1 MGNNPCNDPVSL
13 SQISAR
19 QPKNLLSST
28 NVPSRGEYC
37 AQTSQTAVAG
47 AEGYS
52 GYQTGR
58 QEMEGGDSTVLH
70 LHCHGQGQFYLFYLL
85 RFTVHFHLKK
95 RFYSEGKG

>member
-37 AQTSQTAVAG
+37 AQTSQTAVVG

-52 GYQTGR
+52 GYQTGAPGDGGRR
-58 QEMEGGDSTVLH
+58 QHSPPSPL
-70 LHCHGQGQFYLFYLL
+70 
-85 RFTVHFHLKK
+85 
-95 RFYSEGKG
+95 